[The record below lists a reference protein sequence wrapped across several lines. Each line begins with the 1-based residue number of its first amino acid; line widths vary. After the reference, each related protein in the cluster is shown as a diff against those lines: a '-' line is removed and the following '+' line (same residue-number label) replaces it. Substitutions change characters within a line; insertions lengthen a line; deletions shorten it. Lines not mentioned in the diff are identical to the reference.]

1 MYNSL
6 QQREIFHLEFLR
18 WFGHKADAKY
28 YALKGGVNMRFFFSS
43 LRYSEDMDIDVS
55 GLSIE
60 VLQEMVLEILLAQ
73 SFSNIF
79 KSYGIN
85 SVIAPDITKAKQTE
99 TTQRFKIHLIT
110 FAGEDL
116 FTKIEFSRRGLKK
129 GILVQSVSDQILRSY
144 KLTPLLIPHYN
155 IKSAII
161 QKIDAVAS
169 RSVVQARDI
178 YDLYILNSQFT
189 DTEITEFE
197 IIEKDK
203 LEKAYNNVFVVTFE
217 QFRDSVVSYLS
228 PEEQSIYAKD
238 SSWDEIRLKAANLIG
253 EFRREH
259 E

>member
-1 MYNSL
+1 MVCS
-6 QQREIFHLEFLR
+6 
-18 WFGHKADAKY
+18 K
-28 YALKGGVNMRFFFSS
+28 
-43 LRYSEDMDIDVS
+43 
-55 GLSIE
+55 
-60 VLQEMVLEILLAQ
+60 VLFILLKL
-73 SFSNIF
+73 SFISSSDF
-79 KSYGIN
+79 FML
-85 SVIAPDITKAKQTE
+85 VIS
-99 TTQRFKIHLIT
+99 FKICTALIT

-116 FTKIEFSRRGLKK
+116 FTKIEFSREGLKK